1 MQNIYIICIK
11 QPLCSK
17 LALTI
22 YISSAQISSMK
33 PTSHMT
39 AAATF
44 LENPATAGA
53 HTLITPHDRSET
65 HVSTQRDV
73 PGGLSNYSHSA
84 WLYLIH
90 NREKGAEQQNSLS
103 CFTFWPLTR
112 QKPQSVLYVITWTHD
127 NVSSYSKLTGHHRG
141 RHAPFLFSLLST

>member
-1 MQNIYIICIK
+1 MQNTYIICIK
-11 QPLCSK
+11 QLLCSK
-17 LALTI
+17 LSLTL
-22 YISSAQISSMK
+22 YISSAQISSRTASMK

-44 LENPATAGA
+44 LENPATAGV

-65 HVSTQRDV
+65 HASTQRDV

-90 NREKGAEQQNSLS
+90 NREKGAERQNSLS
-103 CFTFWPLTR
+103 CFTLWPDKSHS
-112 QKPQSVLYVITWTHD
+112 QYAVCDNMNPWQCVL
-127 NVSSYSKLTGHHRG
+127 L
-141 RHAPFLFSLLST
+141 